1 MKDFSKQLESQRPA
15 ELKIKEGEEISEEKK
30 VQIAMRNQEES
41 IAKIKEVE
49 RLLKEATK
57 FKFNT
62 NVFK

>member
-1 MKDFSKQLESQRPA
+1 MTSKYTMIDTTIFQ
-15 ELKIKEGEEISEEKK
+15 ISEEKK